1 MPETPRE
8 FMELLQT
15 RFKEK
20 PEAGKDVNAVY
31 QFVLEGEDGGDWWID
46 LTGAPGEVGEGK
58 PGAGMYHPMA
68 APDFVAMMKKRRT
81 PSSSSCPRS

>member
-20 PEAGKDVNAVY
+20 PEAGKDVNANLPV
-31 QFVLEGEDGGDWWID
+31 
-46 LTGAPGEVGEGK
+46 
-58 PGAGMYHPMA
+58 
-68 APDFVAMMKKRRT
+68 
-81 PSSSSCPRS
+81 CPRR